1 MRLEGVVRHL
11 AELRRR
17 IIYVLIAFVVSLA
30 GCIAIVGRIYH
41 FLLLPGVRLA
51 ILGPGDVV
59 RIYFLLGSVAALVP
73 VTPFAAWQLWL
84 FVAPGL
90 RERERQY
97 AARLIAPVALMF
109 LAGVS
114 FGYFLVFPRIYRFLI
129 FLGQQNF
136 RMFITA
142 NEYFGFMVN
151 IVVPFGLV
159 FELPVAVVF
168 LTRLGLIN
176 PRMLRRVR
184 KYAYLVCVILGT
196 LISPPELVS
205 HLSVT
210 VPMIL
215 IYELSIVLSSL
226 ADKRRIAR
234 MAPPVVVVETPDL
247 PPGQGGDD
255 DGGDDDGG
263 DGANDDGG
271 GGADAGGDGGLTA
284 LSPGAQGSTSE
295 RAAASH
301 PVSPGAL
308 PAPAEPRDADAVP
321 ARLREHVESAPA
333 SPRRPGI
340 HVEQRE

>member
-17 IIYVLIAFVVSLA
+17 IIYVLIAFVLSLA
-30 GCIAIVGRIYH
+30 GCIAVVGRIYH

-73 VTPFAAWQLWL
+73 VTPFAAWQVWL

-90 RERERQY
+90 RERERRY

-109 LAGVS
+109 VAGVS

-151 IVVPFGLV
+151 IVVPFGIV

-176 PRMLRRVR
+176 PRMLRKVR

-215 IYELSIVLSSL
+215 IYELSIVLSAL
-226 ADKRRIAR
+226 ADKRRIDRAAVPLAATHGR
-234 MAPPVVVVETPDL
+234 
-247 PPGQGGDD
+247 
-255 DGGDDDGG
+255 DGDGG
-263 DGANDDGG
+263 DGGG
-271 GGADAGGDGGLTA
+271 DPGDGGDGGGA
-284 LSPGAQGSTSE
+284 PGDGGAGDGGVRADERSVRAVAAQPVPSSAPSPS
-295 RAAASH
+295 
-301 PVSPGAL
+301 
-308 PAPAEPRDADAVP
+308 APFRIVPPSAVEVT
-321 ARLREHVESAPA
+321 ARLREHVESAA
-333 SPRRPGI
+333 VTPRRPGI
-340 HVEQRE
+340 HVDQRE

>member
-1 MRLEGVVRHL
+1 VRLEGVVRHL

-17 IIYVLIAFVVSLA
+17 IIYVLIAFVISLA
-30 GCIAIVGRIYH
+30 GCIAVVGRIYH

-73 VTPFAAWQLWL
+73 VTPFAAWQVWL

-90 RERERQY
+90 RERERRY

-109 LAGVS
+109 VAGVS

-151 IVVPFGLV
+151 IVVPFGIV

-176 PRMLRRVR
+176 PRMLRKVR

-215 IYELSIVLSSL
+215 IYELSIVLSAL
-226 ADKRRIAR
+226 ADKRRIERAAVPLAATQGR
-234 MAPPVVVVETPDL
+234 DGDGGSDGGGND
-247 PPGQGGDD
+247 PGG
-255 DGGDDDGG
+255 DGGDEGG
-263 DGANDDGG
+263 NDPGGDGG
-271 GGADAGGDGGLTA
+271 GGVRADERSVWAVE
-284 LSPGAQGSTSE
+284 AQ
-295 RAAASH
+295 
-301 PVSPGAL
+301 
-308 PAPAEPRDADAVP
+308 PAPSLAAPSPAALAPLPSAVEVP
-321 ARLREHVESAPA
+321 VRLREHVESPA
-333 SPRRPGI
+333 VSPRRPGI
-340 HVEQRE
+340 HVDQRE